1 MLEKKTEHI
10 KERIMMKKEEEGE
23 YKREETDSK
32 VFWGGGIQILRK
44 KRKERYTVRNWQKNL
59 MNKSLML
66 FYSEKCLVHVQIS
79 HYELL
84 QTYNIN

>member
-1 MLEKKTEHI
+1 
-10 KERIMMKKEEEGE
+10 MKKEEGE
-23 YKREETDSK
+23 YKREETYSK
-32 VFWGGGIQILRK
+32 VLWGGGGDSDFKKEK

-79 HYELL
+79 RYELL

>member
-1 MLEKKTEHI
+1 
-10 KERIMMKKEEEGE
+10 MKKEEGE
-23 YKREETDSK
+23 YKREETYSK
-32 VFWGGGIQILRK
+32 VLWGGGDSDFKKEK

-79 HYELL
+79 RYELL

>member
-1 MLEKKTEHI
+1 
-10 KERIMMKKEEEGE
+10 MKKEEGE
-23 YKREETDSK
+23 YKREETYSK
-32 VFWGGGIQILRK
+32 VLLGGGNLDFKKEK